1 MASISFLARM
11 LWLLNFIV
19 LTNGFLQQRT
29 SYNLPI
35 HSHRSMPIALPH
47 SQRVLTYLRER
58 NWKGTAVESVRD
70 RTYTN
75 SDEDFELIL
84 DDFDEI
90 LQAVQ
95 IFQKIYGNCEIPS
108 RFEVPSDPRWPLTL
122 QGLRLGR
129 RLEKL
134 QTSHDFMQK
143 HPDKVRKLASI
154 GWDPNS
160 MNLVEDWSTL
170 VECLEVYKQQF
181 GDLRIPAKF
190 AVPDEEPWPRMA
202 RGIKLGVRVAAI
214 RSAGRYVKENP
225 ARKAELDRMGF
236 EWRIRDNS
244 QRSSGDDTKFQQIV
258 AALKLYKTLV
268 SEDLGVPAKFVV
280 PEIEEWPRELWNL
293 KLGYQVRRSILT
305 VGDLVCAGA
314 GLQCNSFSSG
324 GAYFIHLCP
333 KQFMYV

>member
-1 MASISFLARM
+1 
-11 LWLLNFIV
+11 
-19 LTNGFLQQRT
+19 
-29 SYNLPI
+29 
-35 HSHRSMPIALPH
+35 
-47 SQRVLTYLRER
+47 
-58 NWKGTAVESVRD
+58 VRD
-70 RTYTN
+70 SRTFTN

-90 LQAVQ
+90 VQAVQ
-95 IFQKIYGNCEIPS
+95 IFQSIYGNCEIPS
-108 RFEVPSDPRWPLTL
+108 RFDVPADPPWPLTL

-154 GWDPNS
+154 GWDPNV

-170 VECLEVYKQQF
+170 LECLEIYKQQF

-190 AVPDEEPWPRMA
+190 SVPEEEPWPRMA
-202 RGIKLGVRVAAI
+202 RGVKLGVRVAAI

-244 QRSSGDDTKFQQIV
+244 LRSAGDEIKFQQV
-258 AALKLYKTLV
+258 VSALKLYKTLV
-268 SEDLGVPAKFVV
+268 SEDVNVPAKFVV
-280 PEIEEWPRELWNL
+280 PETQEWPQELWKL
-293 KLGYQVRRSILT
+293 KLGYQVHRTIPACCHFFFLLRGVSVIDCVSHYWAFVAVQLFMRAET
-305 VGDLVCAGA
+305 VNWLLLICCV
-314 GLQCNSFSSG
+314 LFS
-324 GAYFIHLCP
+324 
-333 KQFMYV
+333 VV